1 MLINLKT
8 IIYDKNIGA
17 HIDFLISKLTILF
30 LLKLKK
36 LLPRNNK
43 N

>member
-17 HIDFLISKLTILF
+17 HIDFLISILF

-36 LLPRNNK
+36 LHPINNK